1 MDGCQ
6 DSNYGTALGGLIS
19 AERKD
24 TLLCLC
30 KKPFEGK
37 RQIRRH
43 QIVVAVGTTV
53 GPIPQGAV
61 DRWIDFR
68 HLLPTQRDIDPAA
81 LGPGILQNLKVLYRK
96 NFMRKLINHDGPI
109 QEFQA
114 AYNVKDAI
122 TDVSAAWKDVKKET
136 VRRGWRKLF
145 LAASFESS
153 SSYEDFEG
161 FVIKKSPLEDIIKYA
176 QQYNVKSS
184 SGATEIIATENILQD
199 WVCVDD
205 CAPTSEVITEED
217 LLETHLN
224 TKFRRKFRG
233 GRRSTGIVGRGPK
246 GALTHF

>member
-1 MDGCQ
+1 
-6 DSNYGTALGGLIS
+6 
-19 AERKD
+19 
-24 TLLCLC
+24 
-30 KKPFEGK
+30 
-37 RQIRRH
+37 
-43 QIVVAVGTTV
+43 
-53 GPIPQGAV
+53 
-61 DRWIDFR
+61 
-68 HLLPTQRDIDPAA
+68 
-81 LGPGILQNLKVLYRK
+81 
-96 NFMRKLINHDGPI
+96 MRKLINHDGPI

-153 SSYEDFEG
+153 SSDEDFEG

-184 SGATEIIATENILQD
+184 SGATENILQD

-224 TKFRRKFRG
+224 TKSPAETSETESSEEEEGPRVSWEEAERSIDTFLNFCSSHKSYSTQEILQLRLIREKFLNKKKNSLKQIDI
-233 GRRSTGIVGRGPK
+233 RSFFKKVVK
-246 GALTHF
+246 